1 MRKIIPYNP
10 ALLPFAKKLRN
21 NMTLGEIAMW
31 REIKNKKLGVSFNRQ
46 IPIDNYIV
54 DFYCKDL
61 QLAIEVDGSIHFK
74 VGQQEKDAIR
84 QKRLE
89 SLGVKII
96 RFSDLDVKNNLNW
109 ALLEIKEAIENLKKP
124 VSKLLKTHP

>member
-1 MRKIIPYNP
+1 MGSASIGRYPSII
-10 ALLPFAKKLRN
+10 
-21 NMTLGEIAMW
+21 ISW
-31 REIKNKKLGVSFNRQ
+31 I
-46 IPIDNYIV
+46 
-54 DFYCKDL
+54 FYCKDL

-74 VGQQEKDAIR
+74 EGQQEIDAIR